1 MSSLLLSVLSMRMD
15 VGYPWERLYV
25 DWQVSEK
32 VSFFGLYEQ
41 PSLSRIQPCAGLSL
55 VWIDRAWD
63 VSGELMI
70 GSVVQNA
77 QIVKKGPSAE
87 MRITATKSQGTIR
100 PWTYLGMKESLFID
114 KWIIEGSSDTR
125 EELVLNRESTLPGA
139 VGIDFI
145 IQDWT
150 VGVGMDLPWIDVPTP
165 SIPGIHLS
173 VGKGVNI
180 R

>member
-77 QIVKKGPSAE
+77 QIVKKVFNSVQMTFHCMYSG
-87 MRITATKSQGTIR
+87 R
-100 PWTYLGMKESLFID
+100 LDL
-114 KWIIEGSSDTR
+114 
-125 EELVLNRESTLPGA
+125 STVIL
-139 VGIDFI
+139 
-145 IQDWT
+145 
-150 VGVGMDLPWIDVPTP
+150 DV
-165 SIPGIHLS
+165 
-173 VGKGVNI
+173 
-180 R
+180 